1 MTIRLEVTGETV
13 EEFKQQFG
21 QVLGVFVPFLTGAR
35 PAAPKETVTA
45 SGGEPKETAKSEKPK
60 PVKDAAKKDAAPK
73 GDAPS
78 LDDLRAMLQKLGAE
92 KSHDAVYEVL
102 GEFGVKKASEVP
114 EGKRAE
120 VIEKVVGILSSEA
133 A

>member
-21 QVLGVFVPFLTGAR
+21 QVLGVFVPFLTGSR
-35 PAAPKETVTA
+35 QAPKETATA
-45 SGGEPKETAKSEKPK
+45 SGGEPKETARSEKPK
-60 PVKDAAKKDAAPK
+60 PVKDAAKKETPPK
-73 GDAPS
+73 DDAPS
-78 LDDLRAMLQKLGAE
+78 LDDLRAKLQTLGTE

-102 GEFGVKKASEVP
+102 KQFGAKKASEVA
-114 EGKRAE
+114 EDKRAE
-120 VIEKVVGILSSEA
+120 VIEAIDAKLKEA